1 MAKGKEETVMGSVAP
16 MVARGKEEKDMG
28 NKHPMVARDKLV
40 VAMEDGVKVQITG
53 F

>member
-1 MAKGKEETVMGSVAP
+1 MGSVAP